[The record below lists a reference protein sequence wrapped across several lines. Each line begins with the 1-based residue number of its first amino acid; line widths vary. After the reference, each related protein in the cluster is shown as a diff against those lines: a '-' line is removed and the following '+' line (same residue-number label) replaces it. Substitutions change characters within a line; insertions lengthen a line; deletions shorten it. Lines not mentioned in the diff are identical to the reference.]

1 MDKLSGV
8 LIGAICL
15 VLSICGAV
23 VYGAW
28 FSEQEDTVAVS
39 SWKQIQEEVDLASIA
54 MNDEAQVINGGSQ
67 DMWMRVKIQDAGYH
81 LVSDTIAES
90 ATEAQLRMG
99 VWTLEDDGYYYYS
112 LPVRPGEQS
121 KSLFQMIT
129 GTDGA
134 KDSNVRVQAEAI
146 QINWISE
153 MAENGKEAFQSFQLE
168 QPLQSCKGKFV

>member
-1 MDKLSGV
+1 
-8 LIGAICL
+8 
-15 VLSICGAV
+15 
-23 VYGAW
+23 
-28 FSEQEDTVAVS
+28 
-39 SWKQIQEEVDLASIA
+39 
-54 MNDEAQVINGGSQ
+54 
-67 DMWMRVKIQDAGYH
+67 MWMRVKIQDAGYH